1 MSRVVIPERPS
12 ARRAISFALSVGL
25 IASVVSIPVAAQ
37 DLPPCD
43 GDRSTQCTLPS
54 WSASPVRDVPSL
66 FGEVEDVAWVEDE
79 QGDAPA
85 GGLDILGVGVG
96 RVRVEAPAAVR
107 GADGLLKQGKA
118 KKAVPSGEAVLV
130 RVLLDKAPSETS
142 GGHASVHLATD
153 IDGSRGNNVPA
164 GIARPDYPFAG
175 SENVYSLT
183 WASTTGKTRLLSSDL
198 AKAWYE
204 DKTPCAANWA
214 EPTVLDFLI
223 APKSLGDGFRI
234 ITHAAGSEGGYDTVS
249 WGPAAIPVDGTVG
262 LVPVCHE
269 GSISVQPFVVG
280 RLNEGGQTVR
290 DVEAQASWRGGARI
304 PVDETVRSALEAYI
318 AANDE
323 DGDGRIGLPAW
334 DNLF

>member
-1 MSRVVIPERPS
+1 M
-12 ARRAISFALSVGL
+12 
-25 IASVVSIPVAAQ
+25 
-37 DLPPCD
+37 
-43 GDRSTQCTLPS
+43 
-54 WSASPVRDVPSL
+54 
-66 FGEVEDVAWVEDE
+66 AWVEDE

-96 RVRVEAPAAVR
+96 RVRVESPAAVR

-153 IDGSRGNNVPA
+153 IDGSRSNNVPA

-204 DKTPCAANWA
+204 DKTPFAASWA

-223 APKSLGDGFRI
+223 APKSFGDGFRI
-234 ITHAAGSEGGYDTVS
+234 ITHAAGSEGGYDTAS

-262 LVPVCHE
+262 L
-269 GSISVQPFVVG
+269 
-280 RLNEGGQTVR
+280 
-290 DVEAQASWRGGARI
+290 
-304 PVDETVRSALEAYI
+304 
-318 AANDE
+318 
-323 DGDGRIGLPAW
+323 GRIGGV
-334 DNLF
+334 